1 MPLVEL
7 RQQQD
12 LISREAAQL
21 VLPILLRGAEAGLPE
36 AGWLR
41 IAALLYPQ
49 LVGWRGQAAAIS
61 YLAARAVL
69 PSASRPP
76 PLPYDIAWTLQAL
89 RSTVFGV
96 PRNAPGW
103 SPAKVAADGS
113 ARLVRH
119 VEQAGRETPIQVSSA
134 SGGKG
139 RWARVAD
146 SSQPCPF
153 CALMISRGPVYHSDA
168 RRSAGFQ
175 AHDKDRCVAIL
186 VRDGQRDWPGRDEFE
201 RIQEIYY
208 DASSGVYGEEKWH
221 AFRKAYENPD
231 RKAA

>member
-7 RQQQD
+7 RRQQD

-36 AGWLR
+36 AGWVRL
-41 IAALLYPQ
+41 AALLYPQ
-49 LVGWRGQAAAIS
+49 LVGWRGQAASIA

-69 PSASRPP
+69 PGAPRPP
-76 PLPYDIAWTLQAL
+76 ALPYDVAWTVQAL

-96 PRNAPGW
+96 PRDTPGW

-119 VEQAGRETPIQVSSA
+119 VEQAGRETTLQVSSA

-146 SSQPCPF
+146 SSQPCAF

-168 RRSAGFQ
+168 ARSGGFR
-175 AHDKDRCVAIL
+175 AHDKDRCVAVL
-186 VRDGQRDWPGRDEFE
+186 VRQGQRDWPGREEFE
-201 RIQEIYY
+201 RIEEIYVG
-208 DASSGVYGEEKWH
+208 ASAKEYGGDKWR
-221 AFRKAYENPD
+221 AFRKAYENPNG
-231 RKAA
+231 KGE